1 MWNKRTEEEAR
12 SKAQPHSPPQPQP
25 AQAAAPAPKPA
36 PPEPPRGVA
45 ILGKNVQVKG
55 EIHSQEDLTIDG
67 DVQGTVDVDGHR
79 LTIGPNGRLQAN
91 GVKAR
96 EVIVMGKMNGSVQAT
111 EKVYIRKDAQLVG
124 DVQTAGIV
132 IEDGAYFKGSIEID
146 KAGDASD
153 SHDLEKPAYTRTNRA
168 AATTASSA
176 D

>member
-1 MWNKRTEEEAR
+1 MWNKRNEEEAR
-12 SKAQPHSPPQPQP
+12 SKTQPNAPQQQP
-25 AQAAAPAPKPA
+25 AQASAAPAPRPA
-36 PPEPPRGVA
+36 PPEAPRGVA

-67 DVQGTVDVDGHR
+67 DVQGTVELDGHR

-132 IEDGAYFKGSIEID
+132 IEDGAYFKGGID
-146 KAGDASD
+146 IK
-153 SHDLEKPAYTRTNRA
+153 KPG
-168 AATTASSA
+168 
-176 D
+176 